1 MKPARADRS
10 RVENRQATVASQKRH
25 MRVPAGYGFRPTPRW
40 ALSLIA
46 GGGGGFASRRNAPAG
61 EADAHAVQA
70 MATVRAQVQSGRQ
83 WFLRLDAG
91 YVWSSTYN
99 GGATGPPETFLLR
112 GPLLRLGGGLM

>member
-1 MKPARADRS
+1 MLEELLTS
-10 RVENRQATVASQKRH
+10 ESTHVLGTVE
-25 MRVPAGYGFRPTPRW
+25 AGYGFRPTPRW

-46 GGGGGFASRRNAPAG
+46 GGGGGIATRRNAPAG
-61 EADAHAVQA
+61 EADAHAVHA
-70 MATVRAQVQSGRQ
+70 TATVRAQVQGGRQ

-91 YVWSSTYN
+91 YVWSSAYD